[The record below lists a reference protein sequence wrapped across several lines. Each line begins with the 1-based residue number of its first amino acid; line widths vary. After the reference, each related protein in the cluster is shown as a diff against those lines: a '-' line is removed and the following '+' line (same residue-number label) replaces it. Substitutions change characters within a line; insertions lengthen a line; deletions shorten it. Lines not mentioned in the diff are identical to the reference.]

1 MMKYTCKKCCNI
13 MQSFNCCPICNE
25 EVHVVPIEINIQKGT
40 NRIDSFREE

>member
-1 MMKYTCKKCCNI
+1 
-13 MQSFNCCPICNE
+13 MQSFNSCPICNE